1 MFGRN
6 SSNDRPSG
14 HHNSPSKKPAH
25 SSHTPPTWNLP
36 GPPPPPPPPP
46 PGPPSYNPST
56 YGPMPGAVP
65 VPNAAVRLSPA
76 LGAVD
81 TSKWGV
87 RYNQQHHQPPPL
99 PPRPSS
105 SGDPSQGSGQ
115 PPTEGFTA
123 PSSPPWNAPQT
134 SNQKPGTTPTIQ
146 GSSSAPLPPPPP
158 PIPPGYKTE
167 LQHVAQTLQQQQS
180 SSSERPPT
188 HRYDP
193 TGQSPSASAASYA
206 QSEYYDPNPP
216 SPSTD
221 RPLPPLP
228 PDIAAGLN
236 AVSPVS
242 FQRPT
247 FDVGSQPT
255 TNVSSPEMRQSALGD
270 GAPSDW
276 EHFSPVDDTEHSPI
290 HNHTNE
296 QHVIPRKPSPGA
308 SSAQA
313 QRPYNTPEI
322 TNSPR
327 ADQVGSP
334 TNNIPVNDQPSRTDG
349 ASLSISTHVP
359 SEVAQDAT
367 DKQHG
372 TQESEPV
379 VSRNEGPSPIQI
391 PSKDDATTDLSAVQ
405 KKLPDPYESLDPW
418 FQSSLARYVTMLRKE
433 AVAETDE
440 EKYKI
445 FTMFVA
451 KETKLREI
459 LYNIDPSSA
468 EDGESVSSPE
478 ADQTPRSKSA
488 DPSVR
493 PESGL
498 IPVHSEGDDDRPNI
512 PRISTAPPGIAPDED
527 QEGAYSPG
535 GRPILSVHMPST
547 VEDNKQK
554 LRRSASHSTSGA
566 NRDGSNILRST
577 SVPPESI
584 DNPWKSGTETPL
596 ISNPPQSIYTP
607 FRYAEGPQRGS
618 DNLTFE
624 RPAYQAYSDLRQAS
638 ADSGRTMSHT
648 PAPTSRG
655 RSGTIGQQPAHEHDE
670 TFLGLIREK
679 SVTYRKK
686 RTESTPPLPLLP
698 DGIRQGKFD
707 VALEELRSLI
717 PEPFPENKE
726 SPWIAAT
733 RKDIRS
739 FSDDFRYIKETVG
752 KWEQSAKD
760 RREKLDKERMA
771 RQEESEQHIDAL
783 FNDNEI
789 GYADINTLED
799 DFRHAE
805 AKKQLE
811 EERKELEKFIQEVYN
826 PLDECLKSEISQL
839 SAHYKLT
846 VDELDSGDSGSKET
860 TSDRFQVSHI
870 MKLVNDIYLKLE
882 LRYQKR
888 LEIALDRERR
898 RKKAERRPLIF
909 MGDSPALRKLDGEF
923 DSMERRNILE
933 AANERDE
940 RANILMDSFDTAIMR
955 GLGENQSVLDN
966 ISSKMKKLDPKTIS
980 HAGLPQG
987 DIEKI
992 LKSTYALVKFLEA
1005 NSESILRSFGD
1016 ADSLLNDADY
1026 SVSVAEARYSNANS
1040 EVFRRLD
1047 EEKKKEDAKIEQELS
1062 SKLETVRKGPAELTA
1077 KIDSLLGAL
1086 GKDSGPGTG
1095 PWSRPDIENTDTTET
1110 DPAEVLRPGP
1120 RPASAAP
1127 SGRRSDADPEQ
1138 QERLRKALEDAKRR
1152 NAARQQH

>member
-14 HHNSPSKKPAH
+14 HHNNSSSKKPAH

-46 PGPPSYNPST
+46 PAPASYNPST

-65 VPNAAVRLSPA
+65 IPNAAARLSPA

-105 SGDPSQGSGQ
+105 SGSPAQGSGQ
-115 PPTEGFTA
+115 PSTEVSTA
-123 PSSPPWNAPQT
+123 PSSPPWNAPQI
-134 SNQKPGTTPTIQ
+134 SNQKPVTSPTIQ
-146 GSSSAPLPPPPP
+146 GNGSPPLPPPPP
-158 PIPPGYKTE
+158 PIPHGYKAE
-167 LQHVAQTLQQQQS
+167 LQHVAQTLQQQQQ
-180 SSSERPPT
+180 RPLT
-188 HRYDP
+188 HQYSP
-193 TGQSPSASAASYA
+193 IGQSPPANATSYA
-206 QSEYYDPNPP
+206 QSEDYDPKPP

-228 PDIAAGLN
+228 VEIAAGLN

-242 FQRPT
+242 FQQPT
-247 FDVGSQPT
+247 FDFGSQQS
-255 TNVSSPEMRQSALGD
+255 TNVPSGEMRQSALGD

-276 EHFSPVDDTEHSPI
+276 EHFSPVDDTDNSPTQ
-290 HNHTNE
+290 HHTNE
-296 QHVIPRKPSPGA
+296 QHVIPSPVTKIGSSTSNISAKDRPLGA
-308 SSAQA
+308 
-313 QRPYNTPEI
+313 
-322 TNSPR
+322 
-327 ADQVGSP
+327 
-334 TNNIPVNDQPSRTDG
+334 DG
-349 ASLSISTHVP
+349 AIHPGTTYEP
-359 SEVAQDAT
+359 SEASRGST
-367 DKQHG
+367 DKQ
-372 TQESEPV
+372 QSAEESEPAAAQ
-379 VSRNEGPSPIQI
+379 NEGTSLTPISPR
-391 PSKDDATTDLSAVQ
+391 DDATESNTHLSAVQ

-445 FTMFVA
+445 FTTFVA

-468 EDGESVSSPE
+468 EDAKSISSPE
-478 ADQTPRSKSA
+478 PGQISRSKSVE
-488 DPSVR
+488 PSVR
-493 PESGL
+493 TDSEL
-498 IPVHSEGDDDRPNI
+498 IPADSEGDSDRPHI
-512 PRISTAPPGIAPDED
+512 PRISTAPPEVASDET
-527 QEGAYSPG
+527 QEDAYSPG
-535 GRPILSVHMPST
+535 GRPILSVHLPST
-547 VEDNKQK
+547 VADNKHK
-554 LRRSASHSTSGA
+554 LRRSVSHSTASA

-577 SVPPESI
+577 TVPPESI

-618 DNLTFE
+618 DNLNFD
-624 RPAYQAYSDLRQAS
+624 RPAYQAYSALRQAS

-655 RSGTIGQQPAHEHDE
+655 RSGTIGQHPAHEHDE

-686 RTESTPPLPLLP
+686 RAESTPPLPLLP

-707 VALEELRSLI
+707 VVLEELGSLI

-726 SPWIAAT
+726 SLWIAAT

-739 FSDDFRYIKETVG
+739 FSDDFRYIKETVE
-752 KWEQSAKD
+752 KWERSAKD
-760 RREKLDKERMA
+760 RHEQLDKERMA

-811 EERKELEKFIQEVYN
+811 EERKELEKFIEEVYN

-846 VDELDSGDSGSKET
+846 VDELDLGDGGSKEP

-966 ISSKMKKLDPKTIS
+966 ISAKMKKLDPKTIS
-980 HAGLPQG
+980 HAGLAQG
-987 DIEKI
+987 DIERI

-1026 SVSVAEARYSNANS
+1026 SVSVAEARYSNADS

-1047 EEKKKEDAKIEQELS
+1047 EEKKKEDAKIEQELN
-1062 SKLETVRKGPAELTA
+1062 SKLETVREGPAKLTA
-1077 KIDSLLGAL
+1077 KIDGLLEAL
-1086 GKDSGPGTG
+1086 GKESGPGTG
-1095 PWSRPDIENTDTTET
+1095 PWSRPEIENTNTAES